1 MTFLLA
7 RVAAR
12 PIEEKLAS
20 PLTMVP
26 ITPSQVWLG
35 NSTPHEFCGAFT
47 NWDLKQENQVS
58 KYGLHI

>member
-1 MTFLLA
+1 MTLLRA

-20 PLTMVP
+20 PRTIEP

-47 NWDLKQENQVS
+47 MWDLKQQNEA
-58 KYGLHI
+58 